1 MKKTKK
7 PVRLNY
13 YKAEIKINTT
23 ALIELL
29 KNKMPFEDE
38 EIVKVFEV
46 YGTTFIILSRKDIMK
61 EIGSLYPN
69 VFKKCAPPV
78 FQENVIFSNE

>member
-1 MKKTKK
+1 MKKTKNIA
-7 PVRLNY
+7 RLNY

-29 KNKMPFEDE
+29 EQEALLKNE

-46 YGTTFIILSRKDIMK
+46 YGTTFIALSNTDIMK
-61 EIGSLYPN
+61 ETESLYPN
-69 VFKKCAPPV
+69 VFKKCEMPV
-78 FQENVIFSNE
+78 FQGSVIFSNS